1 MALGHKKGKDKIV
14 FGFHR
19 SQEVNFH
26 TLKVLE
32 QAVLISELTDN
43 TNRKEYYQIRI
54 HWSSRTD
61 GEWKWCQVVELTPD
75 SETH

>member
-1 MALGHKKGKDKIV
+1 MALGHKKDKDKIV

-19 SQEVNFH
+19 SQEVNFR

-61 GEWKWCQVVELTPD
+61 GE
-75 SETH
+75 